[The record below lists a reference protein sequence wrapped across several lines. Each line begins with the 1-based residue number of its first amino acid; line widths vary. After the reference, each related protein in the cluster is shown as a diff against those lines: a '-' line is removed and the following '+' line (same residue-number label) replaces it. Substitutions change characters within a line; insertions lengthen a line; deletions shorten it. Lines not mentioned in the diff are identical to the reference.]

1 MVFWKGGGSLRDE
14 DEGQSLLLGSWG
26 AGVLRPWTSLEGDSA
41 RDHPNATSSACLWG
55 SCTCCARAWASLL
68 VMFDQTGLELAL
80 P

>member
-14 DEGQSLLLGSWG
+14 DEGQSLLPGS
-26 AGVLRPWTSLEGDSA
+26 WTSLEGDSA